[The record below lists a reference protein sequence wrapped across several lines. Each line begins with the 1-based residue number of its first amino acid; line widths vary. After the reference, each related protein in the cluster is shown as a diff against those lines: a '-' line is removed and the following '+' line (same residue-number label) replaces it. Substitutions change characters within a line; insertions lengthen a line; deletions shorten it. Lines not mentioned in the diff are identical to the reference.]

1 MQTIDAQYISTEER
15 RDAVVSRDALAA
27 KDPLVSKVP
36 SLSAVSWGAI
46 LAGAAAAAALS
57 LILLFLGVG
66 LGLSSISPWAN
77 SGVSGTT
84 FSVAT
89 IAWITLTSLAASSIG
104 GYLAG
109 RLRTRWISTH
119 VDEVYFRD
127 TAHGFL
133 AWAIAT
139 LVTAM
144 LLTSAASSIVGGAAK
159 TGAALVG
166 SGVIGSAAMATDMG
180 SNTESPMD
188 VSKSMPYVMDKLL
201 RREPSTAAL
210 TTPAEGVALTNPS
223 APQTDAAKAEL
234 TAIFANALFTGKLSA
249 EDTRYAAQLISQNTN
264 LSTPEAEKRVTDA
277 FNLAQTKLRDAE
289 TAARNAA
296 DEARKASAYGSLW
309 LFISLLGGAFIA
321 SLTAVF
327 GGRQRDL

>member
-1 MQTIDAQYISTEER
+1 MQTVDAQYLSNEER
-15 RDAVVSRDALAA
+15 REAVVARDAIGSRDA
-27 KDPLVSKVP
+27 LVSKVP

-66 LGLSSISPWAN
+66 LGLSSVSPWAH

-89 IAWITLTSLAASSIG
+89 IVWITLTSLAASAIG

-119 VDEVYFRD
+119 VDEVHFRD

-139 LVTAM
+139 LITAM
-144 LLTSAASSIVGGAAK
+144 LLTSAVSSIIGGAAQ

-166 SGVIGSAAMATDMG
+166 SGVVSTAAVATEVGTSTD
-180 SNTESPMD
+180 SNAD
-188 VSKSMPYVMDKLL
+188 INKSMPYLMDKLL
-201 RREPSTAAL
+201 RKEPSTAAL
-210 TTPAEGVALTNPS
+210 PNPAEGVIITNPS
-223 APQTDAAKAEL
+223 SPQTDAAKAEL
-234 TAIFANALFTGKLSA
+234 TAIFTNALLTGKLPA
-249 EDTRYAAQLISQNTN
+249 EDTRYAAQLIGQNTN
-264 LSTPEAEKRVTDA
+264 LSAPEAEKRVTDA
-277 FNLAQTKLRDAE
+277 FNIAQTKLREAE
-289 TAARNAA
+289 TAAKNAA

-309 LFISLLGGAFIA
+309 LFISLLGGAFVA
-321 SLTAVF
+321 SLTAVY